1 MDHLFALPPYQIA
14 LVFLLGGLTLF
25 GLSLLALGKLHRAVA
40 AGRGEPPVAPF
51 FNAVT
56 TIWAVTLGFTA
67 ADIWEINQEA
77 AVAAEHE
84 HYAFVQLRSLAA
96 AEGPQLPGLGE
107 VLERYAAAVSAEW
120 EQHANARVAPEAEE
134 ALAAMRTSVM
144 AATRGTLPTLLLG
157 KLMTDLDALEDAR
170 SKRVA
175 IGYSGVD
182 VYKWFLLLFL
192 TVLSQL
198 TIAAVHGDRPS
209 GGKLALAVF
218 AVGST
223 VSLFT
228 LALHANP
235 YIGRASVALP
245 F

>member
-1 MDHLFALPPYQIA
+1 MDDLFALPPYQIA

-84 HYAFVQLRSLAA
+84 HYALVQLRSLAA

-120 EQHANARVAPEAEE
+120 EQHAN
-134 ALAAMRTSVM
+134 
-144 AATRGTLPTLLLG
+144 
-157 KLMTDLDALEDAR
+157 
-170 SKRVA
+170 
-175 IGYSGVD
+175 
-182 VYKWFLLLFL
+182 
-192 TVLSQL
+192 
-198 TIAAVHGDRPS
+198 
-209 GGKLALAVF
+209 
-218 AVGST
+218 
-223 VSLFT
+223 
-228 LALHANP
+228 P